1 MLQPIRRFT
10 PAEAAET
17 LPLVKRIVSDILE
30 LGDSLQELY
39 EESPNS
45 EKIRNIEEE
54 IKELMDELS
63 SLGCEYKDLSFTQGL
78 VDFPSI
84 IDGQNVYLCWKS
96 DEPTLLYYHGIY
108 EGFAGRKLIP
118 ENLLEKNN
126 V

>member
-17 LPLVKRIVSDILE
+17 LPLVKRIVNDILDM
-30 LGDSLQELY
+30 GNSFKQLY
-39 EESPNS
+39 EESPQS
-45 EKIRNIEEE
+45 EKLQRIEKE
-54 IKELMDELS
+54 IKELINELN
-63 SLGCEYKDLSFTQGL
+63 SLGCEYKDLSFSIGL

-96 DEPTLLYYHGIY
+96 DEPSLLYYHGIY
-108 EGFAGRKLIP
+108 DGFAGRKLIP
-118 ENLLEKNN
+118 ENLLEKNS